1 MTYMKMLCSTAALAL
16 VTANAALAEVTPEQ
30 VWENWKSLSTA
41 YGQTVSST
49 SAAREG
55 DVLVVRG
62 LNVTSKNADAEA
74 TVTIEQLN
82 FADKGD
88 GTVDVTMSE
97 TSNMVIRTAAV
108 EDVPATTTTLDV
120 LTPGLLVNAS
130 GTAEEMRYQFSGPT
144 VTMRLAGIDAPD
156 APTDLKVEGVIS
168 GMSGDYL
175 ISGAADKTIASTFK
189 ADGLSV
195 VVAGTNTE
203 DGSKIDAKIDFAGLS
218 GQSNTDTRGDMS
230 DMAAALKAG
239 AAISGSFAYQSA
251 SMDVK
256 ATDATGTTSLTGI
269 NAGGDLNFAMD
280 AMRLAYGGTAREA
293 SMTASGPQI
302 PFPQLNLAY
311 KEGAFN
317 LVMPVSKSDTP
328 ADFGLLLKLVDLT
341 VSNEVWDMLDP
352 GKQLPRD
359 PVSVVLDASGKV
371 KLLVDLMDETAM
383 TNMAG
388 TPGELH
394 ALTLNALQV
403 KAAGAEITG
412 DGALTFDNTDLTTFS
427 GVPAPTGNVNLKAVG
442 LNGLLDKLMAMGL
455 IPEDQMMGARM
466 MLGMFAKVVEGE
478 PDTMTSA
485 VEFKDK
491 HLFVNGMQLQ

>member
-1 MTYMKMLCSTAALAL
+1 
-16 VTANAALAEVTPEQ
+16 
-30 VWENWKSLSTA
+30 
-41 YGQTVSST
+41 
-49 SAAREG
+49 
-55 DVLVVRG
+55 
-62 LNVTSKNADAEA
+62 
-74 TVTIEQLN
+74 
-82 FADKGD
+82 
-88 GTVDVTMSE
+88 
-97 TSNMVIRTAAV
+97 
-108 EDVPATTTTLDV
+108 
-120 LTPGLLVNAS
+120 
-130 GTAEEMRYQFSGPT
+130 
-144 VTMRLAGIDAPD
+144 
-156 APTDLKVEGVIS
+156 
-168 GMSGDYL
+168 
-175 ISGAADKTIASTFK
+175 
-189 ADGLSV
+189 
-195 VVAGTNTE
+195 
-203 DGSKIDAKIDFAGLS
+203 
-218 GQSNTDTRGDMS
+218 
-230 DMAAALKAG
+230 
-239 AAISGSFAYQSA
+239 
-251 SMDVK
+251 
-256 ATDATGTTSLTGI
+256 
-269 NAGGDLNFAMD
+269 
-280 AMRLAYGGTAREA
+280 
-293 SMTASGPQI
+293 MTASGPQI

-466 MLGMFAKVVEGE
+466 MLGMFAKMVEGE